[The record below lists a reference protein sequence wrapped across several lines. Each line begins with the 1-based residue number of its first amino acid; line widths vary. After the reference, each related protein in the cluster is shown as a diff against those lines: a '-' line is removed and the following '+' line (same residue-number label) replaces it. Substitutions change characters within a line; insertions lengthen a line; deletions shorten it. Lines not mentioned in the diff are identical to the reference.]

1 MNSAVLERIPLRYGS
16 EACCLVGC
24 ESRYTPEIVSLR
36 NDPLVNR
43 FIHHDHLT
51 EESHERWL
59 RGESMRRDSLN
70 FVILVAGRFAGTA
83 SLYDIVAGKACQYGR
98 MVMPLDDRRI
108 YAVAAEF
115 LCLSF
120 GFDVLQLQEIRCTV
134 AKENTA
140 VFDFHLRNG
149 WKRKQELDGF
159 TRINGSEIA
168 EVGLSM
174 TLSDWPRAVES
185 NRDLLRRLYR
195 TVIVETH

>member
-1 MNSAVLERIPLRYGS
+1 MTSPVLERMPLRYGS
-16 EACCLVGC
+16 EACCLVVC
-24 ESRYTPEIVSLR
+24 ESRYTPEIVALR

-43 FIHHDHLT
+43 FIHHDLLT

-83 SLYDIVAGKACQYGR
+83 SLYEILPGQSCQYGR

-115 LCLSF
+115 LSLSF
-120 GFDVLQLQEIRCTV
+120 GFEVLQLQEIHCTV
-134 AKENTA
+134 AKENSA
-140 VFDFHLRNG
+140 GLGFHLRNG
-149 WKRKQELDGF
+149 WRRQRELDGF

-174 TLSDWPRAVES
+174 GVDDWPPALEN
-185 NRDLLRRLYR
+185 NRDLLRRLHR
-195 TVIVETH
+195 SVMFENH